1 MTTAKRVHM
10 EKACD
15 HRDGVFI
22 AEKCVGEMEG
32 PFRPRKSV
40 YEAQRVRSG
49 GLLRLGESVFIT
61 AKRVGGL

>member
-15 HRDGVFI
+15 HRESVFI
-22 AEKCVGEMEG
+22 AEKCVGEMGG

-40 YEAQRVRSG
+40 YEARRVRFG
-49 GLLRLGESVFIT
+49 GLLRLGESVFNT

>member
-15 HRDGVFI
+15 HRESVFI
-22 AEKCVGEMEG
+22 AEKCVGEMDG
-32 PFRPRKSV
+32 PFRPWKRV
-40 YEAQRVRSG
+40 YEAQRVHSG

-61 AKRVGGL
+61 AKGVGGL